1 MLNHIIATLCLLS
14 VFLIVYHHLIYPLI
28 LGRLGRHVAAG
39 DEADGSAQMTD
50 DELPSIT
57 LIIPAY
63 NEEKYI
69 ADKIR
74 NIGAM
79 DYPASKV
86 TVRILG
92 DGCVDQTFSIAC
104 DTANEEECRHLNIS
118 VRGFRNN
125 RGKAMV
131 LNEALQ
137 DADSDIIVF
146 SDVSALVSLDALR
159 IIGSRFLEPTVGVIS
174 SNYQLLNPGSEGESS
189 YWLYQRKLKQRESS
203 LGGLLGAHGAFYA
216 FRRELFEPF
225 EPDTIND
232 DFILPMRIVAR
243 GYKGIYASDV
253 NALELEQST
262 RQMDIKRRKR
272 IAAGNVQQ
280 AIRLR
285 RLLAPGFGALAFTFG
300 SGKVLRVAMPWLM
313 LLALF
318 SSLWLSIDSLFFAL
332 LAAAQLALYA
342 IAALTHFRD
351 KEHTSKLCATIHYLV
366 SGHLSNMLGAITYLN
381 NRSQRLF

>member
-1 MLNHIIATLCLLS
+1 MLNVIIATLCLIS
-14 VFLIVYHHLIYPLI
+14 IFLIVYHHLFYPLI
-28 LGRLGRHVAAG
+28 LGRLGKPGV
-39 DEADGSAQMTD
+39 EADESGDVPRVTD

-79 DYPASKV
+79 DYPAHKV
-86 TVRILG
+86 TVRIVG

-118 VRGFRNN
+118 IRGFRNN

-131 LNEALQ
+131 LNEALL

-174 SNYQLLNPGSEGESS
+174 SNYRLLNPGSQGESS
-189 YWLYQRKLKQRESS
+189 YWSYQRKLKQRESS

-243 GYKGIYASDV
+243 GYKGIYASDI

-262 RQMDIKRRKR
+262 RQLDVKRRKR

-313 LLALF
+313 LVALF
-318 SSLWLSIDSLFFAL
+318 SSLWLSMESAFFAL
-332 LAAAQLALYA
+332 LAGAQVGVYV
-342 IAALTHFRD
+342 IAALTHFSRND
-351 KEHTSKLCATIHYLV
+351 KTNKLFSTIHYLV